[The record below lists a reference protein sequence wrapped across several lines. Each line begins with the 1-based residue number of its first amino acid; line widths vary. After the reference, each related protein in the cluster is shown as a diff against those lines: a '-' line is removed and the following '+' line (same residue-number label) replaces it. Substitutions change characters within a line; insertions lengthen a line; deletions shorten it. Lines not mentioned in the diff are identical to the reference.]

1 MKNYFEIQVAY
12 KGKHLFTTRDI
23 ETKKQYDKVIK
34 VFKAKFPEHQGFEIT
49 ASYVEVIPQGIEVM

>member
-1 MKNYFEIQVAY
+1 MKNYFEISVSY

-34 VFKAKFPEHQGFEIT
+34 VFKAKFPEYQGFEISS
-49 ASYVEVIPQGIEVM
+49 AYVEVIPQGIEVM

>member
-12 KGKHLFTTRDI
+12 KDKHLFTTSDI

-34 VFKAKFPEHQGFEIT
+34 VFKAKFPEHQGFEIS
-49 ASYVEVIPQGIEVM
+49 ASFVEVIPQGIEVM

>member
-1 MKNYFEIQVAY
+1 MKNYFEIAVTY

-34 VFKAKFPEHQGFEIT
+34 VFKAKFPEHQGFTIS
-49 ASYVEVIPQGIEVM
+49 ASYVDVIPQGIEVI

>member
-1 MKNYFEIQVAY
+1 MKNYFEITVTY

-23 ETKKQYDKVIK
+23 ETKKQYDKVIRI
-34 VFKAKFPEHQGFEIT
+34 FKAKFPEHQGFEIT